1 MSFSWS
7 SRCPQSPGGPHLT
20 PWASASS
27 RVRNRE
33 GQGRAGGAPG
43 APARPRAPSAPGSP
57 GRWRGRAQ
65 PVPAAG
71 GWGTPARGL
80 GDSKMSLG
88 AAGVLAWRGPHRALA
103 RLRSGESRAVPA
115 QQPPAPAPPAVSPA
129 GAAEGR
135 IPRGTSREARARQRR
150 LGCSD
155 GTNRGAVRPA
165 GPAHGAWPEGRGL
178 HPAPRAGG
186 AKGSVPRAG
195 EQGTAELRQGLR
207 ACAAHAGAGVITD
220 VCGSFQPAEDLF
232 GLRFNAVKS
241 VVLFYFSGKE
251 A

>member
-150 LGCSD
+150 RGCSD

-178 HPAPRAGG
+178 HPAPRAR
-186 AKGSVPRAG
+186 APRELAG
-195 EQGTAELRQGLR
+195 RRALCPAPASRARPSSGRGCGRARHTLEQVSSLT
-207 ACAAHAGAGVITD
+207 C
-220 VCGSFQPAEDLF
+220 
-232 GLRFNAVKS
+232 
-241 VVLFYFSGKE
+241 VVLSSLLKTCLVFASTL
-251 A
+251 